1 MPRIYLKEKEFPGFI
16 AKANKKIQFFSFL
29 IWIIIILFSYFFGGL
44 LIKFFL
50 SDKYLEVAWALPLL
64 LLGNAVHCIGQL
76 SIYEIYYYKKPRLLI
91 LSNVIPGILTISLGY
106 FLIKNYG
113 FFGAIIS
120 NLISFSISGVL
131 ALYSTKIF
139 SKRRIYAN

>member
-1 MPRIYLKEKEFPGFI
+1 M
-16 AKANKKIQFFSFL
+16 
-29 IWIIIILFSYFFGGL
+29 
-44 LIKFFL
+44 
-50 SDKYLEVAWALPLL
+50 AWALPLL
-64 LLGNAVHCIGQL
+64 LLGNAIHCIGQL